1 MEADTLTIG
10 ELARR
15 VGMRTSALRYYE
27 EQELLSPAGYTEA
40 GYRLYTSEAEQ
51 TIKFI
56 QRAQQLGFS
65 LADIGVFLKNQRAG
79 CIDTQ
84 SMTAIAQ
91 ERYLFLERQVT
102 QLLVLQH
109 ELGLFLQDL
118 QQQTPPACDPSSS
131 LQWSKLLDHVCSNPL
146 NQPVTA
152 VFDWLMERTGCT
164 LTSLEGQAL
173 IDSLRGQHVHIW
185 QEGDG
190 YHILVVS
197 KDPQVGRAMQ
207 TLAEME
213 TNCQV
218 HTYPHQ
224 SPELMHN
231 GEGYLLVTHGENGF
245 IFARLFLLISDKK
258 IT

>member
-1 MEADTLTIG
+1 MEVNKLIIG

-27 EQELLSPAGYTEA
+27 EQGLISPAGYTEA
-40 GYRLYTSEAEQ
+40 GYRLYNFEAEQ
-51 TIKFI
+51 TIRFI

-65 LADIGVFLKNQRAG
+65 LADIRVFLKNLQAG
-79 CIDTQ
+79 FLDTQ

-91 ERYLFLERQVT
+91 ECYLFLERQVT

-118 QQQTPPACDPSSS
+118 QQQTLSACDLSSS

-146 NQPVTA
+146 NQPLTA
-152 VFDWLMERTGCT
+152 VIDWLLEQTGCT

-197 KDPQVGRAMQ
+197 KDPQVGKAMQ
-207 TLAEME
+207 ALAEME

-218 HTYPHQ
+218 HAYPHQ
-224 SPELMHN
+224 SPELLHN
-231 GEGYLLVTHGENGF
+231 DGGYLLVTHGENAF
-245 IFARLFLLISDKK
+245 IFARLFLLISDKS
-258 IT
+258 IL